1 VKVLFSI
8 LLVANLAFFGYGWMV
23 ERQRADAPP
32 PLVRDQLNAG
42 KIRIVHGEPEPVAPP
57 APETCVEWSPFTQDD
72 LARAREALAPL
83 ALGDRLQS
91 NPVTTTA
98 GWWVFVPP
106 AKTKQ
111 LADREVARLQAAG
124 VRETF
129 IVQETGDMRFAISL
143 GLFRTEE
150 AAQRFLEGLRGRGV
164 KTAKAGP
171 KAHTIRMTALV
182 LRAPTEAEAQRL
194 VELKATFGGT
204 DVRPATCPVGAGPT
218 APPATAAGV

>member
-1 VKVLFSI
+1 MKVLFSI

-42 KIRIVHGEPEPVAPP
+42 KIRIVRGEPEPVAPP

-129 IVQETGDMRFAISL
+129 IVQEAGDMRFAISL

-164 KTAKAGP
+164 KTAKVGP

-182 LRAPTEAEAQRL
+182 VRAPTEVEAQRL
-194 VELKATFGGT
+194 VTLKATFAGT
-204 DVRPATCPVGAGPT
+204 DVRTTTCPARAAPT